1 MDKDDMWRPVKAGIY
16 DMDRPLGIST
26 SLLDKKFKP
35 ALLSEVAA
43 RGITHIELFLAAGI
57 SYFDSDEAVAEL
69 IAEAERQEITFWSV
83 HAPFSGVDLS
93 SLDELARR
101 EAVQSVVRA
110 LEVGEMIN
118 CELVVIHAGMSTGDA
133 DEVQLRRRQSLR
145 SINELCKLSSQ
156 RGLELAVEYLPTNV
170 PRIGNTSDDIIDLFR
185 VVDGAP
191 GVCLDVNHTNLGEP
205 MGEAIRALGERIIT
219 VHISDNDGINE
230 RHFMPG
236 QGTIDWDEFMALLD
250 EIGYEGPLM
259 YEASNAG
266 ESILERLDMVVESAR
281 EYLYGGERETVPL

>member
-1 MDKDDMWRPVKAGIY
+1 MRDMH
-16 DMDRPLGIST
+16 RPLGIST

-35 ALLSEVAA
+35 ALLAEVAA

-69 IAEAERQEITFWSV
+69 IAEAQRQGITFWSV
-83 HAPFSGVDLS
+83 HAPFGSVDLS
-93 SLDELARR
+93 NPDEIPRR
-101 EAVQSVVRA
+101 EAVQAVVRSLDVA
-110 LEVGEMIN
+110 QTIN
-118 CELVVIHAGMSTGDA
+118 CELVVIHAGLSTGDP
-133 DEVQLRRRQSLR
+133 DEVQLRRRQSIR

-156 RGLELAVEYLPTNV
+156 RGLGLAVEYLPTNV
-170 PRIGNTSDDIIDLFR
+170 PRIGNTSADIIDLFR

-191 GVCLDVNHTNLGEP
+191 GVCMDANHANLGEP
-205 MGEAIRALGERIIT
+205 LAEAIRALADRIVT

-236 QGTIDWDEFMALLD
+236 EGTIDWGEFMSLLD

-266 ESILERLDMVVESAR
+266 DNILERLDMVVASAR
-281 EYLYGGERETVPL
+281 EYLNGGD

>member
-1 MDKDDMWRPVKAGIY
+1 MRDMH
-16 DMDRPLGIST
+16 RPLGIST

-35 ALLSEVAA
+35 SLLSEVAA
-43 RGITHIELFLAAGI
+43 RGITHIELFVQAGI

-69 IAEAERQEITFWSV
+69 IAEAERPGITFWSV

-93 SLDELARR
+93 NPDELARR
-101 EAVQSVVRA
+101 EALQAVVRA
-110 LEVGEMIN
+110 LDVGKMIG

-133 DEVQLRRRQSLR
+133 DEIELRRRQSIR

-156 RGLELAVEYLPTNV
+156 RGLGLAVEYLPTNV
-170 PRIGNTSDDIIDLFR
+170 PRIGNSSADIIDLFR
-185 VVDGAP
+185 VVDGTP
-191 GVCLDVNHTNLGEP
+191 GVCMDVNHANLGEP
-205 MGEAIRALGERIIT
+205 MAEAIRALGERIVT

-236 QGTIDWDEFMALLD
+236 QGTIDWGEVMSLLD

-259 YEASNAG
+259 YEASNSG
-266 ESILERLDMVVESAR
+266 ENIPERLDMVVDSAG
-281 EYLYGGERETVPL
+281 EYLRNGTTSPS